1 MIEGLENT
9 RLDRLIV
16 STEQGDDT
24 TPKWTAEDVL
34 LSSTNLFQHEENDV
48 ASPFAKIH
56 HEVGDSGRIYCLQY
70 DVIKRDIV
78 SRHEDDL
85 SNLITSRLDYWEQD
99 NLQIST

>member
-1 MIEGLENT
+1 MIEGLEST

-34 LSSTNLFQHEENDV
+34 LSSNNLFQHEENDV

-56 HEVGDSGRIYCLQY
+56 HEVGDTG
-70 DVIKRDIV
+70 
-78 SRHEDDL
+78 SR
-85 SNLITSRLDYWEQD
+85 SPIFSMM
-99 NLQIST
+99 